1 MLLVSKIKLNYQK
14 IKKLKKS
21 SWQANL
27 KILQTAVDA
36 K

>member
-1 MLLVSKIKLNYQK
+1 MLLVSKIKLSYQK
-14 IKKLKKS
+14 NKKTEKS